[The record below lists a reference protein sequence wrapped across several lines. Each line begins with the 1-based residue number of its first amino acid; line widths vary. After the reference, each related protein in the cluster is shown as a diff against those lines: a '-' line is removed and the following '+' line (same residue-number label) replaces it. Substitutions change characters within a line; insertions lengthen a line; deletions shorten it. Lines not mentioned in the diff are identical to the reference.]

1 MTNRE
6 LLDKCIERSGLKLG
20 CIAHAIGITRSTFRL
35 KRTGRQDF
43 TETEMRALA
52 RTLCLSEE
60 ECIAIFFAG

>member
-20 CIAHAIGITRSTFRL
+20 YVAHALGVTRSTFRL

-43 TETEMRALA
+43 TEREMRALA
-52 RTLCLSEE
+52 DILQLTTEE
-60 ECIAIFFAG
+60 KVAIFFAG